1 MNALTLA
8 ARRVQGGVSGN
19 WRAAVCGDA
28 GADAVMDLTFS
39 SEYQAFR
46 AEVRAFLAEHW
57 DATRSRD
64 EDFVDR
70 FRCEATARGY
80 LYRAIPKRYGGSEQP
95 ADVLKAQIIA
105 EEFMAARAPQEVTGQ
120 GTMMLVPVLLE
131 VGEEWQREKFI
142 EPTIR
147 GKIKWAQGY
156 SEPGAGSDLA
166 SLRTRA
172 ELMGDEWVING
183 QKIWTTRANESDYMF
198 ILCRTEPDAPKHQGI
213 SYLLIDFKQPGITI
227 RPIKQISGEQEFYE
241 TFLDDARTPKDWI
254 VGERGKGWEISKVN
268 LKHERNGVGS
278 AARAQALLR
287 SIVKLAKEA
296 QIDGKP
302 AIEHPRIRDR
312 LAAIDAYVMT
322 QTVSGY
328 YQTTLGSRGE
338 SPGVLGLAAKL
349 NNTEIGKM
357 ISELAMDIAGEAMLT
372 MPPEKG
378 PAGLER
384 WFKQVMG
391 SLGMSIAG
399 GASNIQR
406 NIIAERGLDLPRE
419 ALA

>member
-1 MNALTLA
+1 
-8 ARRVQGGVSGN
+8 
-19 WRAAVCGDA
+19 
-28 GADAVMDLTFS
+28 
-39 SEYQAFR
+39 
-46 AEVRAFLAEHW
+46 
-57 DATRSRD
+57 
-64 EDFVDR
+64 
-70 FRCEATARGY
+70 
-80 LYRAIPKRYGGSEQP
+80 
-95 ADVLKAQIIA
+95 
-105 EEFMAARAPQEVTGQ
+105 
-120 GTMMLVPVLLE
+120 
-131 VGEEWQREKFI
+131 
-142 EPTIR
+142 
-147 GKIKWAQGY
+147 
-156 SEPGAGSDLA
+156 
-166 SLRTRA
+166 
-172 ELMGDEWVING
+172 
-183 QKIWTTRANESDYMF
+183 MF

-296 QIDGKP
+296 EIDGKP

-384 WFKQVMG
+384 WIKQVMG